1 MKRKSNQESIGEVL
15 DKFLKIYRLEDK
27 FMELD
32 AIAAWEELMGKAI
45 SKRTENIFIKDKKL
59 FIKLH
64 SSVPKEE
71 LKYQQEQMVKAI
83 NEKVGKEIINGIYFQ

>member
-27 FMELD
+27 FVELD
-32 AIAAWEELMGKAI
+32 AIDAWEELMGKAI

-71 LKYQQEQMVKAI
+71 LKYKQEKIIQAI
-83 NEKVGKEIINGIYFQ
+83 NKKLGKEVIDSIYFQ